1 MSPGDIERIK
11 TKLYALNMRVAEV
24 RNEVATAQAK
34 VARLEQMLE
43 DARLA
48 ALLGEDAGN
57 PSEITPELETCRT
70 ELAGHQQLLRT
81 IRSLQ
86 WETRLRYLLARRQQM
101 LAEQSESAE
110 ES

>member
-1 MSPGDIERIK
+1 MSLGDIERIK
-11 TKLYALNMRVAEV
+11 NKLFALNMRVAEV
-24 RNEVATAQAK
+24 RNEVAAAQAQ
-34 VARLEQMLE
+34 VTRLEQQLE

-57 PSEITPELETCRT
+57 PSEIGPELEDCRSR
-70 ELAGHQQLLRT
+70 LADSQKLLRT

-86 WETRLRYLLARRQQM
+86 WETRLRYLLARRQMM
-101 LAEQSESAE
+101 LAEQSGSAE